1 MKHKKQNIVVNNK
14 AEFKQ
19 SLAHYFRFEKEYRD
33 ETHAGLKILFEINPP
48 KFEYSNFDYNC
59 NTKFVAKI
67 VDDHTF
73 QKFWKDACLW
83 NETFTFKYV
92 DAETKEQFDEFLK
105 MEGKLNDILSKEF
118 QITNSIQEIIELMD
132 EESLKFA
139 ENEPNFWKGAIG
151 HIKRKISLYSN
162 TIPTFDLL
170 KSNMS
175 DIEDNMNDEDTL
187 AAELF
192 NKYLQPELDELQ
204 SSIVKQLTKE
214 EWNDLNESNA

>member
-1 MKHKKQNIVVNNK
+1 MKHKKPNIVVNNK

-73 QKFWKDACLW
+73 QKFWKDACFW

-92 DAETKEQFDEFLK
+92 DTETKEQFDEFLK

-139 ENEPNFWKGAIG
+139 YNEPNFWKGAIG
-151 HIKRKISLYSN
+151 HIKRKISLYVD

-187 AAELF
+187 TAELF
-192 NKYLQPELDELQ
+192 NKYLQPELDKLQ
-204 SSIVKQLTKE
+204 SSIVD
-214 EWNDLNESNA
+214 N